1 MNHAVLTLTVTAAA
15 ALSANRG
22 VTGAGAVPA
31 AAAHV
36 IGFTRT
42 SAAAAGD
49 LVPVDVL
56 GTTIA
61 EAGAAIAV
69 GAAVEVDN
77 LGRVITLAAGVQV
90 GRMAPGQI
98 AAGAAGALVEI
109 VLIPS

>member
-1 MNHAVLTLTVTAAA
+1 MNTAILTLTVTAAA
-15 ALSANRG
+15 TLSANRG

-42 SAAAAGD
+42 SGESGD

-56 GTTIA
+56 GTTMA
-61 EAGAAIAV
+61 ETGAAIAV

-77 LGRVITLAAGVQV
+77 QGRVITLAAGVKV
-90 GRMAPGQI
+90 GRMAPGQA
-98 AAGAAGALVEI
+98 AAGAAGQLVEI

>member
-1 MNHAVLTLTVTAAA
+1 MPNIAILSLTVTATA
-15 ALSANRG
+15 ALFANRG
-22 VTGAGAVPA
+22 VTGVGAVPA

-36 IGFTRT
+36 IGFTRN
-42 SAAAAGD
+42 AAAIGENVA
-49 LVPVDVL
+49 VDVL

-77 LGRVITLAAGVQV
+77 LGRVITLAAGTKV
-90 GRMAPGQI
+90 GRMVPGQA

-109 VLIPS
+109 NLIPS

>member
-1 MNHAVLTLTVTAAA
+1 MNIALLTLTVTASA

-31 AAAHV
+31 AGANVA
-36 IGFTRT
+36 GFTRT
-42 SAAAAGD
+42 SAASGE

-61 EAGAAIAV
+61 EAGAAIAA

-77 LGRVITLAAGVQV
+77 LGRVITLAAGVKV
-90 GRMAPGQI
+90 GRMAPGQA

-109 VLIPS
+109 VLIPN

>member
-1 MNHAVLTLTVTAAA
+1 MNIAVLTLTVTAAS
-15 ALSANRG
+15 ALVVNRG

-31 AAAHV
+31 AGASVA
-36 IGFTRT
+36 GFTRT

-49 LVPVDVL
+49 LVPIDVL
-56 GTTIA
+56 GTADA

-77 LGRVITLAAGVQV
+77 LGRVITLASGVKV
-90 GRMAPGQI
+90 GRMAPGQAAAT
-98 AAGAAGALVEI
+98 AAGQIVEI